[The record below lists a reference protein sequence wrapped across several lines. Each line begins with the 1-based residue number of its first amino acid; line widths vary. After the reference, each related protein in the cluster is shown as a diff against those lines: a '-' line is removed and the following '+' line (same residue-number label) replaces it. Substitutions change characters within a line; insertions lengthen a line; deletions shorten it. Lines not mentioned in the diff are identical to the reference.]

1 MSNVIASL
9 EKVLLPFAVKI
20 GKQPHVN
27 AIKNGF
33 IRLMPLTL
41 AGAMFVLI
49 NNVFLSFGEG
59 SFFYSM
65 GIRLDASTIET
76 LNGLKGIGGNVYN
89 GTLGIMSLMAPFFIG
104 MALAE
109 ERKVDAL
116 AAGLLSVAAFMTV
129 TPYSVGEAYAV
140 GANWLGGANIISGI
154 IIGLVVAEM
163 FTFIVR
169 RNWVIKLPDSV
180 PASVS
185 RSFSALIPGFI
196 ILSIMGII
204 AWALS
209 NYGSNFHQIIM
220 DTISTPLASLGSVVG
235 WAYVIFVPLLW
246 FFGIHG
252 SLALTAL
259 DSGIM
264 TPWALEN
271 ISIYQQY
278 GSVDAALEA
287 GKTFHIWAKPML
299 DSYIFLGGSGATLG
313 LIIAIFLASRRA
325 DYRQVAKLALP
336 SGIFQ
341 INEPI
346 LFGLPIIMNPV
357 MFIPFILVQPILA
370 AITLVAYYLGIIP
383 PITNIAPWTI
393 PVGMKMFIHDV
404 LALNENDDLSID
416 LFGLNHMVFIKDV
429 LVNGTSRFAELLDGV
444 ASGQLKASTVKNIFD
459 LPFSEGLIRSLNML
473 PCSYLLYYFK
483 QKEMLAIEMGE
494 YYKGG
499 ARAQVVQK
507 VEKQLFDLYKNPELN
522 VKPKELEQRGGA
534 YYSDAAC
541 EVINAIYN
549 DKQTE
554 HYVNIPH
561 HGHVENIPADWAV
574 EMTCIL
580 GRNGATPHPRI
591 TRFDEKVLGLIHTIK
606 GFEVAASN
614 AALSGNFN
622 DVLLALNL
630 SPLVHSDRD
639 AEVLA
644 RELIL
649 AHEKWLPNFAA
660 CIEALKG
667 KHH

>member
-59 SFFYSM
+59 SFFYSL

-163 FTFIVR
+163 FTFIVH

-180 PASVS
+180 PTSVS

-196 ILSIMGII
+196 ILSVMGII
-204 AWALS
+204 AWAL
-209 NYGSNFHQIIM
+209 NTWGTNFHQIIM

-235 WAYVIFVPLLW
+235 WAY
-246 FFGIHG
+246 
-252 SLALTAL
+252 
-259 DSGIM
+259 
-264 TPWALEN
+264 
-271 ISIYQQY
+271 
-278 GSVDAALEA
+278 A

-299 DSYIFLGGSGATLG
+299 DSFIFLGGSGATLG
-313 LIIAIFLASRRA
+313 LILAIFIASRRA

-357 MFIPFILVQPILA
+357 MFIPFVLVQPILA
-370 AITLVAYYLGIIP
+370 AITLAAYYMGIIP
-383 PITNIAPWTI
+383 PVTNIAPWTM
-393 PVGMKMFIHDV
+393 PTGLGAFFNTNGSVA
-404 LALNENDDLSID
+404 ALLVA
-416 LFGLNHMVFIKDV
+416 LFNLGIATLIY
-429 LVNGTSRFAELLDGV
+429 
-444 ASGQLKASTVKNIFD
+444 
-459 LPFSEGLIRSLNML
+459 LPFVVVAN
-473 PCSYLLYYFK
+473 K
-483 QKEMLAIEMGE
+483 
-494 YYKGG
+494 
-499 ARAQVVQK
+499 AQ
-507 VEKQLFDLYKNPELN
+507 
-522 VKPKELEQRGGA
+522 
-534 YYSDAAC
+534 
-541 EVINAIYN
+541 NAI
-549 DKQTE
+549 DKE
-554 HYVNIPH
+554 ESEEDIAN
-561 HGHVENIPADWAV
+561 
-574 EMTCIL
+574 
-580 GRNGATPHPRI
+580 
-591 TRFDEKVLGLIHTIK
+591 
-606 GFEVAASN
+606 
-614 AALSGNFN
+614 
-622 DVLLALNL
+622 
-630 SPLVHSDRD
+630 
-639 AEVLA
+639 
-644 RELIL
+644 
-649 AHEKWLPNFAA
+649 
-660 CIEALKG
+660 ALKF
-667 KHH
+667 

>member
-59 SFFYSM
+59 SFFYSL

-163 FTFIVR
+163 FTFIVH

-180 PASVS
+180 PTSVS

-196 ILSIMGII
+196 ILSVMGII
-204 AWALS
+204 AWAL
-209 NYGSNFHQIIM
+209 NTWGTNFHQIIM

-252 SLALTAL
+252 ALALTAL
-259 DSGIM
+259 DNGIM
-264 TPWALEN
+264 TP
-271 ISIYQQY
+271 
-278 GSVDAALEA
+278 
-287 GKTFHIWAKPML
+287 KTFHIWAKPML
-299 DSYIFLGGSGATLG
+299 DSFIFLGGSGATLG
-313 LIIAIFLASRRA
+313 LILAIFIASRRA

-357 MFIPFILVQPILA
+357 MFIPFVLVQPILA
-370 AITLVAYYLGIIP
+370 AITLAAYYMGIIP
-383 PITNIAPWTI
+383 PVTNIAPWTM
-393 PVGMKMFIHDV
+393 PTGLGAFFNTNGSVA
-404 LALNENDDLSID
+404 ALLVA
-416 LFGLNHMVFIKDV
+416 LFNLGIATLIY
-429 LVNGTSRFAELLDGV
+429 
-444 ASGQLKASTVKNIFD
+444 
-459 LPFSEGLIRSLNML
+459 LPFVVVAN
-473 PCSYLLYYFK
+473 K
-483 QKEMLAIEMGE
+483 
-494 YYKGG
+494 
-499 ARAQVVQK
+499 AQ
-507 VEKQLFDLYKNPELN
+507 
-522 VKPKELEQRGGA
+522 
-534 YYSDAAC
+534 
-541 EVINAIYN
+541 NAI
-549 DKQTE
+549 DKE
-554 HYVNIPH
+554 ESEEDIAN
-561 HGHVENIPADWAV
+561 
-574 EMTCIL
+574 
-580 GRNGATPHPRI
+580 
-591 TRFDEKVLGLIHTIK
+591 
-606 GFEVAASN
+606 
-614 AALSGNFN
+614 
-622 DVLLALNL
+622 
-630 SPLVHSDRD
+630 
-639 AEVLA
+639 
-644 RELIL
+644 
-649 AHEKWLPNFAA
+649 
-660 CIEALKG
+660 ALKF
-667 KHH
+667 

>member
-59 SFFYSM
+59 SFFYSL

-196 ILSIMGII
+196 ILSVMGII
-204 AWALS
+204 AWAL
-209 NYGSNFHQIIM
+209 NTWGTNFHQIIM

-252 SLALTAL
+252 ALALA
-259 DSGIM
+259 
-264 TPWALEN
+264 
-271 ISIYQQY
+271 
-278 GSVDAALEA
+278 A

-299 DSYIFLGGSGATLG
+299 DSFIFLGGSGATLG
-313 LIIAIFLASRRA
+313 LILAIFIASRRA

-357 MFIPFILVQPILA
+357 MFIPFVLVQPILA
-370 AITLVAYYLGIIP
+370 AITLAAYYMGIIP
-383 PITNIAPWTI
+383 PVTNIAPWTM
-393 PVGMKMFIHDV
+393 PTGLGAFFNTNGSVA
-404 LALNENDDLSID
+404 ALLVA
-416 LFGLNHMVFIKDV
+416 LFNLGIATLIY
-429 LVNGTSRFAELLDGV
+429 
-444 ASGQLKASTVKNIFD
+444 
-459 LPFSEGLIRSLNML
+459 LPFVVVAN
-473 PCSYLLYYFK
+473 K
-483 QKEMLAIEMGE
+483 
-494 YYKGG
+494 
-499 ARAQVVQK
+499 AQ
-507 VEKQLFDLYKNPELN
+507 
-522 VKPKELEQRGGA
+522 
-534 YYSDAAC
+534 
-541 EVINAIYN
+541 NAI
-549 DKQTE
+549 DKE
-554 HYVNIPH
+554 ESEEDIAN
-561 HGHVENIPADWAV
+561 
-574 EMTCIL
+574 
-580 GRNGATPHPRI
+580 
-591 TRFDEKVLGLIHTIK
+591 
-606 GFEVAASN
+606 
-614 AALSGNFN
+614 
-622 DVLLALNL
+622 
-630 SPLVHSDRD
+630 
-639 AEVLA
+639 
-644 RELIL
+644 
-649 AHEKWLPNFAA
+649 
-660 CIEALKG
+660 ALKF
-667 KHH
+667 

>member
-196 ILSIMGII
+196 ILSIM
-204 AWALS
+204 
-209 NYGSNFHQIIM
+209 

-383 PITNIAPWTI
+383 PITNIAPWTM
-393 PVGMKMFIHDV
+393 PTGLGAFFNTNGSVAALLVALFN
-404 LALNENDDLSID
+404 LA
-416 LFGLNHMVFIKDV
+416 
-429 LVNGTSRFAELLDGV
+429 V
-444 ASGQLKASTVKNIFD
+444 ATLIY
-459 LPFSEGLIRSLNML
+459 LPFVVVAN
-473 PCSYLLYYFK
+473 K
-483 QKEMLAIEMGE
+483 AQNAIEQE
-494 YYKGG
+494 ESEEDI
-499 ARAQVVQK
+499 A
-507 VEKQLFDLYKNPELN
+507 N
-522 VKPKELEQRGGA
+522 
-534 YYSDAAC
+534 
-541 EVINAIYN
+541 
-549 DKQTE
+549 
-554 HYVNIPH
+554 
-561 HGHVENIPADWAV
+561 
-574 EMTCIL
+574 
-580 GRNGATPHPRI
+580 
-591 TRFDEKVLGLIHTIK
+591 
-606 GFEVAASN
+606 
-614 AALSGNFN
+614 
-622 DVLLALNL
+622 
-630 SPLVHSDRD
+630 
-639 AEVLA
+639 
-644 RELIL
+644 
-649 AHEKWLPNFAA
+649 
-660 CIEALKG
+660 ALKF
-667 KHH
+667 